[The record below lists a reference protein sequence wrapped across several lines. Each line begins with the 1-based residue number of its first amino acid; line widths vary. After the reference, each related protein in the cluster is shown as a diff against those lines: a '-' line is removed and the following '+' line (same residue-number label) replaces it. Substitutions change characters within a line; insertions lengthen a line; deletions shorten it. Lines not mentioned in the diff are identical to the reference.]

1 MFRKINLLGWVVIAI
16 LLGVLLGQFLP
27 EGVVRIFVTFNS
39 LFGAFLGFAVPL
51 IIVGLT
57 TPAIADLGKGAG
69 RWLGL
74 TAGIAY
80 GSTLFS
86 GFFTLAVGLLVLPGL
101 LASNSGGRDV
111 TDPSELLLSGY
122 FSLEMP
128 PLMGIM
134 TALLL
139 SFIIGIGL
147 AAMPVGVVQRGFHE
161 FREIIT
167 GLIAKVIIPLLPL
180 HIFGIFLNMT
190 NSGEAVRVISMFL
203 KIVVVA
209 LVLHVVL
216 LLIQYSAAGA
226 VVGRNPLRLLG
237 RMMPAYATAL
247 GTSSSAATIPVTLRA
262 TKSNGVSNAVADFV
276 IPLCATIHLSG
287 STMKITIFSMAI
299 MVMYGQDLSL
309 GQLVP
314 LIFMLGIMMVA
325 APGVPGGAIMAA
337 VGILHSMLAFDD
349 TMVAMMIATYIAIDS
364 LGTACNVTG
373 DGAIAL
379 VVDKLAKGRLGA
391 DRLDGELDTDVQP
404 IAHHE
409 QPAGDRPVV

>member
-16 LLGVLLGQFLP
+16 LLGVLLGQVLP
-27 EGVVRIFVTFNS
+27 EGVVRVFVTFNS
-39 LFGAFLGFAVPL
+39 IFGAFLSFVVPL
-51 IIVGLT
+51 IIIGLT
-57 TPAIADLGKGAG
+57 TPAIADLGAGAG
-69 RWLGL
+69 KWLGL

-80 GSTLFS
+80 GSAVISGLF
-86 GFFTLAVGLLVLPGL
+86 TMVVGLLVLPRIL
-101 LASNSGGRDV
+101 ESNVGGRDV

-122 FSLEMP
+122 FALEMP
-128 PLMGIM
+128 PLMGVM

-139 SFIIGIGL
+139 AFIIGIGL
-147 AAMPVGVVQRGFHE
+147 APMPVGVIQRGFHE
-161 FREIIT
+161 FRDVIT

-216 LLIQYSAAGA
+216 LVLQYAVAGG
-226 VVGRNPLRLLG
+226 VVGRNPFTLLG
-237 RMMPAYATAL
+237 RMLPAYATAL
-247 GTSSSAATIPVTLRA
+247 GTSSSAATIPVTLRSA
-262 TKSNGVSNAVADFV
+262 KNNGVSNAVADFV

-299 MVMYGQDLSL
+299 MFMYGQDLAV
-309 GQLVP
+309 GA
-314 LIFMLGIMMVA
+314 LIPFILMLGIMMVA

-337 VGILHSMLAFDD
+337 VGILQSMLGFDE

-364 LGTACNVTG
+364 FGTACNVTG

-379 VVDKLAKGRLGA
+379 VVDKLAKGKLGA
-391 DRLDGELDTDVQP
+391 ERLDGEIDSDVV
-404 IAHHE
+404 
-409 QPAGDRPVV
+409 PAAAPTTRGGPVT